1 MFCPRTDR
9 SLALAAAL
17 ALAACAAPVET
28 TLLDASGEFDTVE
41 RKQKPPPPPPPDAKP
56 KPADAC
62 PAPDPGVP
70 GVVSCYAGY
79 DPGGA
84 CALPTHCCFGN
95 YSAQHDGECSASQ
108 CVWGTI
114 SCDGPEDC
122 PSGQRCCAHALVDPE
137 WGITGYKLA
146 CQASACGLTPA
157 NEELC
162 HTTSSPAGTCAS
174 GTACVAASGVD
185 WDLPPTLHVCR

>member
-17 ALAACAAPVET
+17 ALAACTAPVET
-28 TLLDASGEFDTVE
+28 TMLDASGELDTVE
-41 RKQKPPPPPPPDAKP
+41 RKQKPPPPPPDAKP

-62 PAPDPGVP
+62 TGDPSSP

-79 DPGGA
+79 DPSGS

-95 YSAQHDGECSASQ
+95 YSAQHDGECSATQ

-146 CQASACGLTPA
+146 CQASACGGTPA

-174 GTACVAASGVD
+174 GTSCVAASGVD